1 MHYKIGKMLF
11 KEAKDIREKVFVE
24 EQHFENE
31 FDDIDSWA
39 IHLVVYDKEAIG
51 CARMYDDNG
60 VMILGRIAVLK
71 EKRALHAGSYILSV
85 LEKHARELG
94 YHEVVL
100 SAQLQA
106 KPFYAKNGYISYGD
120 VYYDE
125 HTPHIHMKKK

>member
-85 LEKHARELG
+85 LEKHAGSWDIMKL
-94 YHEVVL
+94 
-100 SAQLQA
+100 
-106 KPFYAKNGYISYGD
+106 FYLHNCKRNHFMPRMVIS
-120 VYYDE
+120 VME
-125 HTPHIHMKKK
+125 MFIMMNIPLIFI